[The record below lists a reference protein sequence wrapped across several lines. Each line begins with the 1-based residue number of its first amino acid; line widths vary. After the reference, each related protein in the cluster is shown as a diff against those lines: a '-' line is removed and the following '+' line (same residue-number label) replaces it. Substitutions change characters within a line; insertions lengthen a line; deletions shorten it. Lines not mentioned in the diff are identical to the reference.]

1 MSCLAPSAPLLVSLA
16 LSILP
21 SALSSKAVVIA
32 LPVTLLAVARC
43 GNPQA
48 SAIFCLS
55 FTELT
60 ELIASIAAPILSSPS
75 MFSISVGLGKS
86 IACIAAEDPGPVD
99 VTVNFLTKS
108 EALPGSCAN
117 LEACSPAALIVAA
130 LAASDRLPSCSTLL
144 IPLAVPTSIPASLA
158 FLSSSI
164 IESVPPLI
172 NPATSTMTEADFLT
186 AALNSPKAF
195 AEAAAALAFSWS
207 AFLASGDPGAGAAI
221 LSSRILSLF
230 SLAALSAFC
239 FGPPGP
245 MSDKSSP

>member
-1 MSCLAPSAPLLVSLA
+1 
-16 LSILP
+16 
-21 SALSSKAVVIA
+21 
-32 LPVTLLAVARC
+32 
-43 GNPQA
+43 
-48 SAIFCLS
+48 
-55 FTELT
+55 
-60 ELIASIAAPILSSPS
+60 
-75 MFSISVGLGKS
+75 MFSISDGLGRS
-86 IACIAAEDPGPVD
+86 TACIAEEDPGPLD

-108 EALPGSCAN
+108 AALPGSCAN

-130 LAASDRLPSCSTLL
+130 LAASDRLPSSCSTLL

-186 AALNSPKAF
+186 AALNCPKAF

-221 LSSRILSLF
+221 LSSRTLSLF
-230 SLAALSAFC
+230 SLAALAALC
-239 FGPPGP
+239 FAPPGP
-245 MSDKSSP
+245 MSDTSSP